1 MLDILDIVLMV
12 NYILNSEVI
21 FTQVADMNGDGIID
35 ILDIVNLVNI
45 ILQ

>member
-1 MLDILDIVLMV
+1 MGNWEVTEIQLILGDI
-12 NYILNSEVI
+12 NS
-21 FTQVADMNGDGIID
+21 DGIID